1 MHFNLYVNDDL
12 IDEMKVVMKKTG
24 KKRNTIIVEAIK
36 EYLEKRA
43 KKGWSK
49 KIMEFNGIEGL
60 EDWEGFE
67 ADRKDMKAPRE
78 NIFGE
83 DE

>member
-36 EYLEKRA
+36 EYLEKRT

-49 KIMEFNGIEGL
+49 RIMEFNGIEGL

-67 ADRKDMKAPRE
+67 ADRKNMKEPRE

-83 DE
+83 EE

>member
-36 EYLEKRA
+36 EYLEKRT

-49 KIMEFNGIEGL
+49 RIMEFDGIEGL

-67 ADRKDMKAPRE
+67 ADRKNMKEPRE

-83 DE
+83 EE